1 MRHFIQNIKESLV
14 KLNVNA
20 RNFWTAK
27 IFGGGGYGGRGGGRG
42 KCEEMGGGLL
52 WVRFGIPLM

>member
-20 RNFWTAK
+20 RNFWTGK
-27 IFGGGGYGGRGGGRG
+27 IFGGGGVGGGVEGGGRVRR
-42 KCEEMGGGLL
+42 
-52 WVRFGIPLM
+52 WVEDYCG